1 KLESYPQQSAIAF
14 RAVSEF
20 VTEAELE
27 PLGEL
32 DGRSVLPVPTGD
44 FNGYG
49 LRTCTE
55 AELGAMY
62 QIPIDGFHCGDLALD
77 ESSLSIPFRLPVELL
92 YRSLFICGAKGSGK
106 TTCLRSLLP
115 NSLDAAKGTLVA
127 PSIVILDVEGEFSDP
142 VISQRFAPIGV
153 NPQLMRLSTDPD
165 VATVTLGLGQVH
177 Y

>member
-1 KLESYPQQSAIAF
+1 TVEAPTALRPLGKIVQSENKPLVIAPGKRRLCAYIAERELSRIRDGLPVVAQAPDGGMRLLCRVRKLESYPQQSAIAF

-77 ESSLSIPFRLPVELL
+77 ESSLSIPFRLPVEL
-92 YRSLFICGAKGSGK
+92 
-106 TTCLRSLLP
+106 
-115 NSLDAAKGTLVA
+115 
-127 PSIVILDVEGEFSDP
+127 
-142 VISQRFAPIGV
+142 
-153 NPQLMRLSTDPD
+153 
-165 VATVTLGLGQVH
+165 
-177 Y
+177 